1 MVKLDVHAARIE
13 SEVQDL
19 LVSSFQTQL
28 LQSGAAGGFGQ
39 SSADLI
45 EMKGYTREVAG
56 FTSSARNSKFA
67 IQLESP
73 RLVTSSSF
81 LTFSLSPS
89 VLPICLTP
97 IIGILVDRFGHRFHL
112 TAAAPLFWITSCAV
126 IGWSSIHPLVAV
138 VIASLGGTVSS
149 FLSKLRLI
157 PKISSDYDLHSLST
171 R

>member
-1 MVKLDVHAARIE
+1 MLPGSRAK
-13 SEVQDL
+13 SKTY
-19 LVSSFQTQL
+19 SSPLFQTQL

-73 RLVTSSSF
+73 RLVMSSSF
-81 LTFSLSPS
+81 LTSSLSPS

-97 IIGILVDRFGHRFHL
+97 IIGILVDRFVHRFHL

-157 PKISSDYDLHSLST
+157 SRSQLIMNYTLSQLDRSMPSL
-171 R
+171 